1 MIPSSLRAGMVF
13 FDNLDACR
21 PNQKTGIQG
30 QGSIGPTK
38 SRLRI
43 RRLFWRQADALL
55 GRNLT
60 PAGRAGADFRIVAA
74 GLIAPVDVADNLRA
88 LGLVERCGIL
98 LVRVVARRVGRAR
111 ELSQAEQNGASGH
124 TRRNRIA
131 RAVAAVMMMVVA
143 ARRRCA
149 PMLRCAV
156 TGRVVGTVRGMGAG
170 AAVPPWR
177 RSGKGGTCQSKRRNS
192 RNRKNRTGKS

>member
-1 MIPSSLRAGMVF
+1 M
-13 FDNLDACR
+13 
-21 PNQKTGIQG
+21 
-30 QGSIGPTK
+30 K
-38 SRLRI
+38 SRLEI
-43 RRLFWRQADALL
+43 RRLFARQTAELL
-55 GRNLT
+55 CRNLP
-60 PAGRAGADFRIVAA
+60 PAGRAGADVWIVAA
-74 GLIAPVDVADNLRA
+74 GFIAPVDVADNLRA

-131 RAVAAVMMMVVA
+131 RAVAAVMTVVVA

-156 TGRVVGTVRGMGAG
+156 AG
-170 AAVPPWR
+170 
-177 RSGKGGTCQSKRRNS
+177 
-192 RNRKNRTGKS
+192 